1 MFNFLPQQTD
11 PALVRR
17 IDRIEKKLD
26 LLLSRAGIE
35 LPEDNFDEV
44 RELVRR
50 GDKIAAI
57 KRYRE
62 ITGAG
67 LAEAKSA
74 VDSI

>member
-11 PALVRR
+11 PALIRR
-17 IDRIEKKLD
+17 VDRIEKKLD
-26 LLLSRAGIE
+26 LLLTRAGIE
-35 LPEDNFDEV
+35 LPEDNLDEV
-44 RELVRR
+44 RELARR

-57 KRYRE
+57 KLYRE

-74 VDSI
+74 VESL